1 MDPILS
7 PHVPEL
13 FITLTQR
20 FGLLLAGGFAIMTVA
35 PLDKVGPGRSR
46 PLWATALLVAMF
58 GMFGIL
64 GTYTGNFVFQSFAN
78 LRAMG
83 VITAGL
89 FGGPVVGAGAGII
102 AAGHRYL
109 IDVGGFSALPC
120 GLATLSEGILAGLV
134 AWRFPERRLDW
145 ATALTLGLIGETYH
159 MGLVLW
165 LAEPFTEAVELVRVI
180 SLPMILINAMGAALF
195 VQALRLQLHFRDLRD
210 STQARQILSIANR
223 TLSHLRSGLTRAS
236 AQATAEIIL
245 DETHVAAV
253 ALTGGELVLAHVGAG
268 DDHHM
273 PGFQVRTMATRRVA
287 ETGEP
292 LFVRDRD
299 SIGCRQ
305 PGCPLT
311 DAIIVPLR
319 KGGQILGCLKL
330 YGTKNRP
337 LDQTRFELAKGL
349 ADLFSTQIELEEIGI
364 KNQLIARAE
373 IRRLQAQ
380 INPHFLFNSLN
391 AVASFCR
398 TAPGQARDLILDLAR
413 YMRRNLD
420 SSRGA
425 IRLSEEL
432 EQVRSYLVIEQARFG
447 DRIRADIDLAPG
459 TADWLIP
466 PLLIQPLVE
475 NSVRH
480 GILAREE
487 GGLVRLS
494 AHADGD
500 HLLVTVEDDGAGMDD
515 DTRNAILAPDASDL
529 SPHMYV
535 EARNEALYEAQPGQ
549 TCSDTM
555 VESLRDGIGARNCN
569 QRLMQMYGPSY
580 AMRIDSEPGRGTRIS
595 FRIPR
600 QQLQ

>member
-1 MDPILS
+1 M
-7 PHVPEL
+7 
-13 FITLTQR
+13 
-20 FGLLLAGGFAIMTVA
+20 
-35 PLDKVGPGRSR
+35 
-46 PLWATALLVAMF
+46 
-58 GMFGIL
+58 
-64 GTYTGNFVFQSFAN
+64 
-78 LRAMG
+78 
-83 VITAGL
+83 
-89 FGGPVVGAGAGII
+89 
-102 AAGHRYL
+102 
-109 IDVGGFSALPC
+109 
-120 GLATLSEGILAGLV
+120 
-134 AWRFPERRLDW
+134 
-145 ATALTLGLIGETYH
+145 
-159 MGLVLW
+159 
-165 LAEPFTEAVELVRVI
+165 
-180 SLPMILINAMGAALF
+180 
-195 VQALRLQLHFRDLRD
+195 
-210 STQARQILSIANR
+210 
-223 TLSHLRSGLTRAS
+223 
-236 AQATAEIIL
+236 
-245 DETHVAAV
+245 AAV
-253 ALTGGELVLAHVGAG
+253 ALTGGDMVLAHVGAG
-268 DDHHM
+268 ADHHLA
-273 PGFQVRTMATRRVA
+273 GFHVRTMATRKVA

-292 LFVRDRD
+292 LFVRDRE

-391 AVASFCR
+391 TVASFCR

-459 TADWLIP
+459 TADWLVP

-494 AHADGD
+494 AHAEGD

-515 DTRNAILAPDASDL
+515 DTRNAILAPAASDL
-529 SPHMYV
+529 SPYAPPAAPPDSPPRPH
-535 EARNEALYEAQPGQ
+535 LQ
-549 TCSDTM
+549 TCADVTG
-555 VESLRDGIGARNCN
+555 ESLNDGIGARNCN
-569 QRLMQMYGPSY
+569 QRLVQMFGPSY